1 MKEFKSVAYMSLA
14 LGMLIYA
21 VPRLEI
27 GHGLTWPAVFGIV
40 WIGFALL
47 VVAAHLHRILG
58 VDEETKREMAR
69 VRRFS
74 RMQREQW
81 LGRKVRMLSSKK

>member
-1 MKEFKSVAYMSLA
+1 MKEWKSVAYMSLA

-27 GHGLTWPAVFGIV
+27 GQGVTLPTVFGIV

-58 VDEETKREMAR
+58 VDEETKQEMAR
-69 VRRFS
+69 IRLHSRR
-74 RMQREQW
+74 RREQW
-81 LGRKVRMLSSKK
+81 LKARLGMQGPRR

>member
-1 MKEFKSVAYMSLA
+1 MKEWKSVAYMSLA

-21 VPRLEI
+21 VPRIEMGQGFTLP
-27 GHGLTWPAVFGIV
+27 TVFGII

-58 VDEETKREMAR
+58 VDEETKKEMAR
-69 VRRFS
+69 IRKYGRR
-74 RMQREQW
+74 QREQW
-81 LGRKVRMLSSKK
+81 LNGKLRVLESKK